1 MSQDFYDLLGV
12 NKQSTDSEIKRAYRK
27 MANKYHP
34 DKNQGDAKAEAKFK
48 EVSKAYETLSDPQ
61 KRRMYDQFGEQ
72 GANMGGGPGGFGQ
85 GFGGFDFSGGGGAEA
100 FADIFESFF
109 GGGGRRASSKQ
120 SGPRKTPGEDLE
132 MQMQL
137 DFDEAI
143 FGAKKKIKI
152 RRVVL
157 CDGCTGSGAQP
168 GSKVVSCQ
176 ACNGSGQIKQV
187 RNTMLGQMVTS
198 QVCGACRGEGQVP
211 EKKCTKCGAAKRMSR
226 HEELEVT
233 IPKGIKPQTTIRLK
247 GKGNQGLGGPDGD
260 LYIRIAVKTSKKFT
274 RHGDDIKS
282 HIYLNVVQAIL
293 GDEIEVETMHGKATL
308 RFPPG
313 TQHGKILTIDSKGV
327 PLSDGTF
334 GNHLVEVSVDIP
346 KKISKTERNLYLE
359 LAKESGLDIKP
370 GKSGL
375 LW

>member
-1 MSQDFYDLLGV
+1 
-12 NKQSTDSEIKRAYRK
+12 

-34 DKNQGDAKAEAKFK
+34 DKNQGDSGAEAKFK

-72 GANMGGGPGGFGQ
+72 GANMGSGPGGFGQ
-85 GFGGFDFSGGGGAEA
+85 GFGGFDFSGNGAEA
-100 FADIFESFF
+100 FADIFETFF
-109 GGGGRRASSKQ
+109 GGGGRRGGSQKT
-120 SGPRKTPGEDLE
+120 GPRQTPGEDLE
-132 MQMQL
+132 MHMEL
-137 DFDEAI
+137 TFDESI
-143 FGAKKKIKI
+143 FGAQKKIKI

-157 CDGCTGSGAQP
+157 CDSCDGSGAEK
-168 GSKVVSCQ
+168 GSKVITCPT
-176 ACNGSGQIKQV
+176 CKGSGQIKQV

-198 QVCGACRGEGQVP
+198 QICGNCKGEGQIP
-211 EKKCTKCGAAKRMSR
+211 EKKCSKCGGAKRMAR

-233 IPKGIKPQTTIRLK
+233 IPKGIKSGTTIRLR

-260 LYIRIAVKTSKKFT
+260 LYIRVSVRPSKKYT
-274 RHGDDIKS
+274 RQSDDIKS

-308 RFPPG
+308 VIPPG
-313 TQHGKILTIDSKGV
+313 TQHGKMLTIESKGV

-334 GNHLVEVSVDIP
+334 GNHIVEISVDIP
-346 KKISKTERNLYLE
+346 KKISKAERNLYLE